1 MAGINRKGVLAG
13 QVAVVTGASRGIGEA
28 IARRFAMEGAKVVVS
43 ARTVEA
49 EDHYLPGTITDT
61 VNRIN
66 AAGGDAICSARRSRE
81 RRRSKG
87 ADRCGRGRHTASV
100 DILVNNAAI
109 TYFIPVEDFPEK
121 RFRLMM
127 DVQVWAPFELSQRVL
142 PGMKERGRGW
152 ILNISSHAAIHP
164 QKDMAGRGGT
174 VYGMCKAA
182 LERFTTGLAQEVY
195 ENGIGVNVISPG
207 LVATPG
213 VMHHKLINET
223 NKERVTPIEH
233 MAEACLRLCH
243 GDSEAD
249 HRTHRLRR
257 RADQGVRAEAGRSDL
272 GRRRAELCG
281 RRAARQMR
289 YRPESR
295 RWKYSTRPSG
305 AQCGRLDETVSRG
318 DAFGRAERLPCPA
331 ARRAINRNRVRM
343 QVQSGE
349 EQLATVG

>member
-1 MAGINRKGVLAG
+1 MAGINRNGVLAG

-66 AAGGDAICSARRSRE
+66 AAGGDAIAVRADLASA
-81 RRRSKG
+81 
-87 ADRCGRGRHTASV
+87 ADRKSLIDAAEKAYGSV

-164 QKDMAGRGGT
+164 QKDLAGRGGT

-195 ENGIGVNVISPG
+195 DHGIGVNVISPG

-213 VMHHKLINET
+213 VMHHKLINES
-223 NKERVTPIEH
+223 NKERVTPVEH

-243 GDSEAD
+243 GDPQQITGRIDYAD
-249 HRTHRLRR
+249 ALIKEF
-257 RADQGVRAEAGRSDL
+257 ALQPVDL
-272 GRRRAELCG
+272 
-281 RRAARQMR
+281 
-289 YRPESR
+289 
-295 RWKYSTRPSG
+295 
-305 AQCGRLDETVSRG
+305 V
-318 DAFGRAERLPCPA
+318 
-331 ARRAINRNRVRM
+331 
-343 QVQSGE
+343 
-349 EQLATVG
+349 